1 MAPAKAVAGPSKPRA
16 HQSVNAPAVSAPPR
30 PALSAFSPSRT
41 LFALAHPALGQADKV
56 SVWDVLEDRFVSEW
70 EIEGASKA
78 TSITFATVPFPLSDA
93 AAAPARSNKKRRKES
108 VAQESAHTAE
118 EVVIVTTA
126 KGQIFVWSPTRG
138 VLSRIDLPVSASGSG
153 SGGPALA
160 SASAFS
166 EHGAVLVSAT
176 SIYLLSPDLAS
187 VAATIAL
194 PPRTPAPTAVAVLA
208 TSTAEVLHVVIAS
221 SSALV
226 LHVTPTGT
234 EVEAMSAPVPVST
247 SSTIALYPL
256 PSAAEEEPASFV
268 VVSED
273 DRTVAQ
279 YTIPQPGS
287 DPRLSY
293 RYTSPTLSSAHS
305 VSSSASHLSVL
316 HASGQISLFPLP
328 SPGSLDLVRPQSN
341 GKPHAINLVEGKA
354 DKPARVCRA
363 CIASAAADGA
373 DSVQILAGRMLG
385 GGRLKWVSVPID
397 AAAAN
402 TAGKTKVKCDA
413 QDLVSATGK
422 EGKLQRYVAPSTT
435 ADGIAASANTDGD
448 EGDDEHAANA
458 ALPADVDMADA
469 SLGERLL
476 ALPSAPGANAVS
488 SNGDVDGTDK
498 GTSKKV
504 ALPIIDGPV
513 NAGSLT
519 RLLVQA
525 LHTSDPALLSL
536 CLNQRDATLIRNT
549 IRKLPTQLSLPL
561 LKACVERLG
570 QGKRTNSRGGTRGV
584 AQNEQQ
590 GRGTVE
596 WVKGVLVE
604 RGAVLMTMP
613 SLPAHLSALSK
624 LLDQR
629 LQLYSPLLQLSGRLD
644 LALAQIQMRKVG
656 LDAQRERDG
665 GRAKGK
671 GEKYVEGESDSSE
684 DEESDDDVEVEVDH
698 DDGDAEDV
706 NMLNGG
712 SDESEDDDEEEEG
725 DDDDDDD
732 DDSEDEDP
740 LESDDED
747 GLDLEAD
754 ESDDEDEESDED

>member
-1 MAPAKAVAGPSKPRA
+1 MAPKTPVAGPSKPRS
-16 HQSVNAPAVSAPPR
+16 SVNSPAVSAPPR

-56 SVWDVLEDRFVSEW
+56 SVWDVTEDRFVSEW

-78 TSITFATVPFPLSDA
+78 SSLTFASIPASASASRGA
-93 AAAPARSNKKRRKES
+93 AGSNKKRRKDER
-108 VAQESAHTAE
+108 E
-118 EVVIVTTA
+118 EVVVVSTT

-138 VLSRIDLPVSASGSG
+138 VLSRIELPQTSGSAVAC
-153 SGGPALA
+153 AL
-160 SASAFS
+160 AFS
-166 EHGAVLVSAT
+166 EALHAVVAVSAT
-176 SIYLLSPDLAS
+176 SVYLLSPDLAN

-194 PPRTPAPTAVAVLA
+194 PARTPAPTAIAILSSSTKESLHLVVAS
-208 TSTAEVLHVVIAS
+208 STAV
-221 SSALV
+221 V

-234 EVEAMSAPVPVST
+234 EVEAVSAAVPVST

-256 PSAAEEEPASFV
+256 PATKGASVPISFV

-279 YTIPQPGS
+279 YTIPSAGA

-305 VSSSASHLSVL
+305 VSASLSHLSVL
-316 HASGQISLFPLP
+316 HASGQVSLFPLP
-328 SPGSLDLVRPQSN
+328 SSSSLDLSRPQSN
-341 GKPHAINLVEGKA
+341 GKPHAIQLVEGKS

-363 CIASAAADGA
+363 CLTLSAASQDA
-373 DSVQILAGRMLG
+373 SVSVVAGRMLG
-385 GGRLKWVSVPID
+385 GGRIKWTTVQLD
-397 AAAAN
+397 AADISES
-402 TAGKTKVKCDA
+402 GETKVKCDA
-413 QDLVSATGK
+413 QDLVSSQQK
-422 EGKLQRYVAPSTT
+422 EGKLQRYVAPATVGEAID
-435 ADGIAASANTDGD
+435 ADNSDAD
-448 EGDDEHAANA
+448 EEGGKRNA
-458 ALPADVDMADA
+458 DLPEDVDMADA

-476 ALPSAPGANAVS
+476 ALP
-488 SNGDVDGTDK
+488 NGDASASAENAATK
-498 GTSKKV
+498 KSSKV
-504 ALPIIDGPV
+504 ALPTIDGPV
-513 NAGSLT
+513 TAGSLT

-536 CLNQRDATLIRNT
+536 CLNQRDPSLIRNT

-613 SLPAHLSALSK
+613 SLPAHLGALSR
-624 LLDQR
+624 LLDSR

-644 LALAQIQMRKVG
+644 LALAQIAMRKIG
-656 LDAQRERDG
+656 LEAQGQG
-665 GRAKGK
+665 GKGK
-671 GEKYVEGESDSSE
+671 KQGERYVEGESESSDSE
-684 DEESDDDVEVEVDH
+684 DEDDEDVEVEVDH
-698 DDGDAEDV
+698 EDGDVEDI

-712 SDESEDDDEEEEG
+712 SDDGDDSGDDDEEV
-725 DDDDDDD
+725 
-732 DDSEDEDP
+732 DSEEED
-740 LESDDED
+740 S
-747 GLDLEAD
+747 
-754 ESDDEDEESDED
+754 DEESDEEDVLESDEDGFDGVEEESDEEDDESDED